1 MKFPWKKK
9 EPKPLTPKEINQA
22 EVMGY
27 LWFPA
32 KQQEVKKMEESK
44 LYTLFEE
51 AAEAILDH
59 ETCLTSPIDGNPM
72 SFVRTTDALNALA
85 EAMGVDIRQTAY
97 EHFAK

>member
-1 MKFPWKKK
+1 MTFPWKKK
-9 EPKPLTPKEINQA
+9 KLLTLNEQRAKLGLEPIEDQTTE
-22 EVMGY
+22 
-27 LWFPA
+27 
-32 KQQEVKKMEESK
+32 EVKKMEESK
-44 LYTLFEE
+44 LYALFEE
-51 AAEAILDH
+51 AAEAILDY

>member
-1 MKFPWKKK
+1 MTFPWKKTK
-9 EPKPLTPKEINQA
+9 LLTPNEQRKVLGLEPIEDQST
-22 EVMGY
+22 E
-27 LWFPA
+27 
-32 KQQEVKKMEESK
+32 EVKKMEESK

-72 SFVRTTDALNALA
+72 SFVRTTDVLNALA
-85 EAMGVDIRQTAY
+85 EAMGVDIRQTGY

>member
-1 MKFPWKKK
+1 
-9 EPKPLTPKEINQA
+9 
-22 EVMGY
+22 
-27 LWFPA
+27 
-32 KQQEVKKMEESK
+32 MEESK

-85 EAMGVDIRQTAY
+85 ETMGVDIRQTAY

>member
-1 MKFPWKKK
+1 MFHWKKTK
-9 EPKPLTPKEINQA
+9 ILTPNEQRKFLELEPIEDQNA
-22 EVMGY
+22 E
-27 LWFPA
+27 
-32 KQQEVKKMEESK
+32 EVTKMEESK
-44 LYTLFEE
+44 LYALFEE

>member
-1 MKFPWKKK
+1 MTFLWKKTK
-9 EPKPLTPKEINQA
+9 LLTPNEPIEDPAA
-22 EVMGY
+22 E
-27 LWFPA
+27 
-32 KQQEVKKMEESK
+32 EVKKMEESK
-44 LYTLFEE
+44 LYALFEE

>member
-1 MKFPWKKK
+1 MTFPWKKTK
-9 EPKPLTPKEINQA
+9 LSTPNEQRVKLGLEPIENLTA
-22 EVMGY
+22 E
-27 LWFPA
+27 
-32 KQQEVKKMEESK
+32 EVKKMEESK

-51 AAEAILDH
+51 AAEAILDY

-85 EAMGVDIRQTAY
+85 EAMGVDIRQTGY

>member
-1 MKFPWKKK
+1 MTFPWKKTK
-9 EPKPLTPKEINQA
+9 LLTPNEQREKLGLEPIEDPTA
-22 EVMGY
+22 E
-27 LWFPA
+27 
-32 KQQEVKKMEESK
+32 EVKKMEESK

-85 EAMGVDIRQTAY
+85 EAMGVDIRQTGY

>member
-1 MKFPWKKK
+1 MAFPWKKTK
-9 EPKPLTPKEINQA
+9 LLTPNEQRAKLGLEPIEDPTA
-22 EVMGY
+22 E
-27 LWFPA
+27 
-32 KQQEVKKMEESK
+32 EVKKMEESK

-51 AAEAILDH
+51 AAEAILDY

-85 EAMGVDIRQTAY
+85 EAMGVDIRQTGY

>member
-1 MKFPWKKK
+1 MTFPWKKTK
-9 EPKPLTPKEINQA
+9 LLTPNEQREHLGLEPIEDQNA
-22 EVMGY
+22 E
-27 LWFPA
+27 
-32 KQQEVKKMEESK
+32 EVKKMEESK

-51 AAEAILDH
+51 AAEAILDY

-85 EAMGVDIRQTAY
+85 ETMGVDIRQTGY

>member
-1 MKFPWKKK
+1 MFPWKKTK
-9 EPKPLTPKEINQA
+9 LLTPNKQRTKLGLEPIEDPTA
-22 EVMGY
+22 E
-27 LWFPA
+27 
-32 KQQEVKKMEESK
+32 EVKQMEESK

-51 AAEAILDH
+51 AAEAILDY

-85 EAMGVDIRQTAY
+85 EAMGVDIRQTGY

>member
-1 MKFPWKKK
+1 MTFPWKKTK
-9 EPKPLTPKEINQA
+9 LLTQPEPIEDQPTE
-22 EVMGY
+22 
-27 LWFPA
+27 
-32 KQQEVKKMEESK
+32 EVKKMEESK

-51 AAEAILDH
+51 AAEAILDY

-72 SFVRTTDALNALA
+72 SFVRTTDVLNALA

>member
-1 MKFPWKKK
+1 MTFLWKKTK
-9 EPKPLTPKEINQA
+9 LLTPNEPIEDPTA
-22 EVMGY
+22 E
-27 LWFPA
+27 
-32 KQQEVKKMEESK
+32 EVKKMEESK
-44 LYTLFEE
+44 LYALFEE

>member
-1 MKFPWKKK
+1 MTFPWKKTK
-9 EPKPLTPKEINQA
+9 LLTPNEQRKVLGLEPIEDQST
-22 EVMGY
+22 E
-27 LWFPA
+27 
-32 KQQEVKKMEESK
+32 EVKKMEESK

>member
-1 MKFPWKKK
+1 MTFPWKKTK
-9 EPKPLTPKEINQA
+9 LLFPNEQRKSLGLEPIEDQDA
-22 EVMGY
+22 E
-27 LWFPA
+27 
-32 KQQEVKKMEESK
+32 EVKKMEESK
-44 LYTLFEE
+44 LYALFEE

-85 EAMGVDIRQTAY
+85 EAMGVDIRQTGY

>member
-1 MKFPWKKK
+1 MFHWKKTK
-9 EPKPLTPKEINQA
+9 ILTPNEQRKLLELEPIEDPTA
-22 EVMGY
+22 E
-27 LWFPA
+27 
-32 KQQEVKKMEESK
+32 EVKKMEESK

>member
-1 MKFPWKKK
+1 MTFPWKKTK
-9 EPKPLTPKEINQA
+9 LLTPNEQSIEDPTA
-22 EVMGY
+22 E
-27 LWFPA
+27 
-32 KQQEVKKMEESK
+32 EVKKMEESR

-51 AAEAILDH
+51 AAEAILDY

-85 EAMGVDIRQTAY
+85 EAMGVDIRQTGY

>member
-1 MKFPWKKK
+1 MTFPWKKRK
-9 EPKPLTPKEINQA
+9 LLTPNEQRKVLGLEPIEDPTTE
-22 EVMGY
+22 EVN
-27 LWFPA
+27 
-32 KQQEVKKMEESK
+32 KMEESK

>member
-1 MKFPWKKK
+1 MTFPWKKTK
-9 EPKPLTPKEINQA
+9 LLTPNEQRKVLGLEPIEDPTA
-22 EVMGY
+22 E
-27 LWFPA
+27 
-32 KQQEVKKMEESK
+32 EVNKMEESK

>member
-1 MKFPWKKK
+1 MTFPWKKTK
-9 EPKPLTPKEINQA
+9 LLTTNEQREHLGLEPIEDQDA
-22 EVMGY
+22 E
-27 LWFPA
+27 
-32 KQQEVKKMEESK
+32 EVKKMEESK
-44 LYTLFEE
+44 LYALFEE

-85 EAMGVDIRQTAY
+85 EAMGVDIRQTGY